1 MHFRQAMSALAG
13 VFGPAAGSS
22 GGALRD
28 MLAAMHHRGSGAA
41 EEFVS
46 PGVRL
51 MATRHQW
58 EESVGGWSGPL
69 IVMDDSWVIAADATL
84 YYVADL
90 RRRLGVATTPANT
103 GELLLLALRKWG
115 AHFARYI
122 EGDYAIIAWERRTGR
137 VLLARDFGGRR
148 NLVYSRTGGS
158 LVVASSPTGAV
169 CHPAVSAD
177 YDETFIAIAASA
189 ALAHGP
195 RTAYRQVAAV
205 PGGSTLSI
213 SGDQVTEVDRWTPPP
228 FDSAWE
234 SELSPAGAE
243 ELRALLIDATR
254 ERIARNGPTAVWMSG
269 GWDSTSVFAAG
280 KSALQRADRG
290 DRSVLIPISLSLP
303 VDDWGYEDD
312 HIRAVAE
319 HWSVPVDWIRI
330 DQIPL
335 MADSERRARVRDDP
349 MVQAFESML
358 RTLSKRSVE
367 LGSRIALEGFGGDH
381 LFLVSGGTILA
392 DHLFYGRWSRL
403 WEAWRFLPGG
413 RRQLVRDVLLPHL
426 SPSVRRWIGAVR
438 GRALGGYWDRS
449 KPDWIRS
456 TPLIA
461 AELEPE
467 FERLPGEGAAEF
479 ESRWMITNSVVP
491 RAIAWNHALGLDEGV
506 QIRGPLFDQRIISF
520 AASRPLSDRGSGGD
534 SKRILRLAMAGLLPE
549 SVLAPRSRKTGTT
562 GGYFRRQ
569 LQHSL
574 RSQVTQLFS
583 TGASN
588 LEQMGILDRRAILS
602 AADQYASNADH
613 LLGSW
618 LYSTLETERW
628 LAEHKRPT

>member
-1 MHFRQAMSALAG
+1 MSALAG

-22 GGALRD
+22 GRALRD
-28 MLAAMHHRGSGAA
+28 MLAAMHNRGSDAA
-41 EEFVS
+41 EEFVF
-46 PGVRL
+46 PGVWL
-51 MATRHQW
+51 KAARHQW
-58 EESVGGWSGPL
+58 EESVDGWSGPL

-115 AHFARYI
+115 SHFARYI

-148 NLVYSRTGGS
+148 NLVYSLTGGS

-169 CHPAVSAD
+169 RHPDVSAD

-195 RTAYRQVAAV
+195 RTAYRQVSAV

-213 SGDQVTEVDRWTPPP
+213 DGGQVTEIDRWTPPP
-228 FDSAWE
+228 FGSGWE
-234 SELSPAGAE
+234 SEPSAAGAE
-243 ELRALLIDATR
+243 ELRALLVDATR
-254 ERIARNGPTAVWMSG
+254 ERMGSNRPTTVWMSG
-269 GWDSTSVFAAG
+269 GWDSTSVFASG
-280 KSALQRADRG
+280 MSALERTNPL
-290 DRSVLIPISLSLP
+290 DRSRLLPISVSLP
-303 VDDWGYEDD
+303 ADDWGYEDD

-319 HWSVPVDWIRI
+319 HWSAPVDWIEI

-335 MADSERRARVRDDP
+335 IADSERRARVRDDP
-349 MVQAFESML
+349 MVQAYESMV

-367 LGSRIALEGFGGDH
+367 LGSRVALEGFGGDH

-403 WEAWRFLPGG
+403 WEEWQFRPGG
-413 RRQLVRDVLLPHL
+413 RRQFFRDCLLPHF
-426 SPSVRRWIGAVR
+426 SPSLRGWIGSVR

-449 KPDWIRS
+449 LPGWIKS
-456 TPLIA
+456 TPMIA
-461 AELEPE
+461 SELEPE
-467 FERLPGEGAAEF
+467 FERRPLEGAAEF
-479 ESRWMITNSVVP
+479 EARCMITNSIVP
-491 RAIAWNHALGLDEGV
+491 RAVAWNHALGLEEGV
-506 QIRGPLFDQRIISF
+506 QIRGPLFDQRIVSF
-520 AASRPLSDRGSGGD
+520 ATRRPLSDRGSGGD

-549 SVLAPRSRKTGTT
+549 SVLAARSRKTGTT
-562 GGYFRRQ
+562 AGYFRRQ
-569 LQHSL
+569 LQRSL
-574 RSQVTQLFS
+574 QSEVSRQF
-583 TGASN
+583 GAGDSN
-588 LEQMGILDRRAILS
+588 LEQMGILDRQAIL
-602 AADQYASNADH
+602 AAAGQYGSSGDH
-613 LLGSW
+613 LIGAP

-628 LAEHKRPT
+628 LAVHQRPT